1 MNRLQYTVKVNRI
14 IKMKNWK
21 WFLAVVVIIIC
32 GYWSI
37 DYIKLYNIGSYKFV
51 FEADKDDAYCN
62 LLFVE
67 KVKGEKE
74 LNKLIVRFL
83 SIENRDLLTKEVAI
97 RYIRENEKIEFL
109 STLKSVQKNFNNI
122 NPDSSWSVEIK
133 PNRFRS
139 GGLKDAAVVSDLNKT
154 IDELNNK

>member
-1 MNRLQYTVKVNRI
+1 
-14 IKMKNWK
+14 MKNWK
-21 WFLAVVVIIIC
+21 WFLGVVVILMF

-37 DYIKLYNIGSYKFV
+37 DYIKLYNKGCYKFV
-51 FEADKDDAYCN
+51 FEADKDDAYGN

-74 LNKLIVRFL
+74 LNNLLVQFL
-83 SIENRDLLTKEVAI
+83 SIDNRDLLTKGVAI
-97 RYIRENEKIEFL
+97 RYIRENKKIEFL
-109 STLKSVQKNFNNI
+109 STLKSVQKNFNSI
-122 NPDSSWSVEIK
+122 NPDSSWSVQIK

-139 GGLKDAAVVSDLNKT
+139 AGLKDVAVVYDLNKT